1 MPSSPGTESTESTES
16 TERYW
21 EFMYCKMAKK
31 QNNCIYFYCQSIQ
44 YVCIHTHILYCTYMY
59 CVYIYIYMSIHTH
72 IYVCIQYIYVHMCV
86 CKKKTTKTKH
96 NKERNSFYE
105 VAQRLQHWSCSL
117 FLSLTTTFT
126 QWRLKGAHK
135 SGEGKE
141 DLIILPSG
149 VMRLWCDC
157 RDIMVQ
163 WFGMERPLGHQNRY
177 IAEISL
183 SSVFVTPWL
192 DNFIRLY
199 TWVNEWMSENRPP
212 PPAACWSITGLLIG
226 PNLNWLPIK

>member
-1 MPSSPGTESTESTES
+1 
-16 TERYW
+16 
-21 EFMYCKMAKK
+21 MYVYIVHICTCVYEYKHKCM
-31 QNNCIYFYCQSIQ
+31 
-44 YVCIHTHILYCTYMY
+44 YVYSTYMY
-59 CVYIYIYMSIHTH
+59 ICVFAR
-72 IYVCIQYIYVHMCV
+72 
-86 CKKKTTKTKH
+86 KRTKNKH
-96 NKERNSFYE
+96 NKERNSFHL
-105 VAQRLQHWSCSL
+105 VVQRLQHWSCSL

-163 WFGMERPLGHQNRY
+163 WFGIERPLGHQNRY
-177 IAEISL
+177 VAEISL
-183 SSVFVTPWL
+183 SSVCVTPWL

-199 TWVNEWMSENRPP
+199 TWVNKWMSENRPP
-212 PPAACWSITGLLIG
+212 PPAAYWSITGLLIG